1 MNNLFPHPSWH
12 PAPAL
17 QRYIALK
24 TIAERILEQFDG
36 DQFGDFKGTLLGL
49 LSAYNYEL
57 RILQAATRLM
67 SGDAFQTLRSLYRRK
82 AGRVA
87 ATPAPV
93 DGAAAA
99 RRADQAGDR
108 QPDSGTASTSAA
120 ALASSSAGA
129 SS

>member
-1 MNNLFPHPSWH
+1 M
-12 PAPAL
+12 
-17 QRYIALK
+17 
-24 TIAERILEQFDG
+24 EQFDG

-87 ATPAPV
+87 ATPALA
-93 DGAAAA
+93 DGATAAQHPG
-99 RRADQAGDR
+99 QAGHHQADT
-108 QPDSGTASTSAA
+108 GAASPSAA
-120 ALASSSAGA
+120 ALASSSARTSA
-129 SS
+129 

>member
-1 MNNLFPHPSWH
+1 M
-12 PAPAL
+12 
-17 QRYIALK
+17 
-24 TIAERILEQFDG
+24 EQFDG

-87 ATPAPV
+87 ATPAPT
-93 DGAAAA
+93 DAAGAAQ
-99 RRADQAGDR
+99 RTGQAEDR
-108 QPDSGTASTSAA
+108 QADGRAASTSAA
-120 ALASSSAGA
+120 ALASSSAVAPPRHAVGMPA
-129 SS
+129 VQVDFTFGQS